1 MSEEG
6 YEHSYRGCV
15 PTTAPPDTDGSP
27 QIPVSEFAINS
38 GQLETLLPVPRGSG
52 NLSYHRR
59 KVAQG
64 PCPLWLS
71 LTASWSKSK
80 IDREPGESP
89 QRLGNLCP
97 GDKHPLLCQFLPQPQ
112 GNSREWSGWCSPES
126 ACSHPRMGKPLCFCL
141 CLFLSVS
148 LPASSYLQK
157 HPLPLPRCRMA
168 EMRFISRRPPKS
180 LHHLLRED
188 FPMSELRFEG

>member
-6 YEHSYRGCV
+6 YEHSSRGCV

-112 GNSREWSGWCSPES
+112 GNSREWSGCSLPL
-126 ACSHPRMGKPLCFCL
+126 RMHVLTPGWGN
-141 CLFLSVS
+141 LFVSVS
-148 LPASSYLQK
+148 VSFSQSLC
-157 HPLPLPRCRMA
+157 LPLPT
-168 EMRFISRRPPKS
+168 FKS
-180 LHHLLRED
+180 IPSLSQGVEWQR
-188 FPMSELRFEG
+188 